1 MLDYKIQEILIGNVN
16 VPYFGR
22 QTKIK
27 WWSGMNMADHG
38 KNRVAKWFNENP
50 SFCNSSKDQSQFL
63 MAKSQNQARIAA
75 AKTPEELLAIAD
87 EMRKTMT
94 AISQKDS
101 DSEDHDDFLTEDD
114 PTEGNSYSQQ
124 HCGNTFGHD
133 LSQFQG
139 L

>member
-1 MLDYKIQEILIGNVN
+1 MLDYKIQEQLIGNVN

-27 WWSGMNMADHG
+27 WWSGMNMANHG
-38 KNRVAKWFNENP
+38 KNR
-50 SFCNSSKDQSQFL
+50 
-63 MAKSQNQARIAA
+63 A

-87 EMRKTMT
+87 EMRKTMA

-101 DSEDHDDFLTEDD
+101 DSDNQDDFLSEDNLI
-114 PTEGNSYSQQ
+114 ESNNYSQQ
-124 HCGNTFGHD
+124 QSGNTFGHD